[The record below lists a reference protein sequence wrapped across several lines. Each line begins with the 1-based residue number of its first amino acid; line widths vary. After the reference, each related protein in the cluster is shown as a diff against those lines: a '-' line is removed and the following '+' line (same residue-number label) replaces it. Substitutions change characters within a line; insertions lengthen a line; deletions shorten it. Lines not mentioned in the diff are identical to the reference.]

1 MKNEYNT
8 ISGIGEIIYEEK
20 KSKFISR
27 AKPVKNEKDA
37 MNYINQIKEL
47 YRDATHN
54 VYAYNIKDGMLLQ
67 RFSDDGEPSGT
78 SGKPTLESINR
89 LNVVNVVV
97 VTTRYF
103 GGTLLGTAGL
113 IRAYGKSAQL
123 AIEKAK
129 IIKMVYRTKISIML
143 EYTFLG
149 KVQNL
154 INNMNYKIEKI
165 NYNVD
170 VEVIVLVPK
179 EDTNRFITK
188 IVEETN
194 DRILW
199 QELGSLYVEE

>member
-123 AIEKAK
+123 AIDKAK
-129 IIKMVYRTKISIML
+129 IINMVYRTKISIML
-143 EYTFLG
+143 E
-149 KVQNL
+149 
-154 INNMNYKIEKI
+154 
-165 NYNVD
+165 
-170 VEVIVLVPK
+170 
-179 EDTNRFITK
+179 
-188 IVEETN
+188 
-194 DRILW
+194 
-199 QELGSLYVEE
+199 